1 MEFTFAPT
9 KTVSYPTANGGL
21 TRSTAAVNS
30 LAKSKYSTLAYLG
43 VTSKHVR
50 QSDGIIPA
58 FPTCRSNA
66 SIPMASSHPTHVS
79 LTPLDHLHRP
89 NYIKICY
96 WIPLLPSVQAHDVY
110 TYLGAG
116 LRKTFHQMPWLGGKV
131 HLQSPN
137 TPGWRPGQREIRY
150 EAWAAEGPVP
160 HQLVFKQLDT
170 KLSYSD
176 WKDEGFPSDAFPD
189 QELLDV
195 PVEGDMEAGCD
206 IWAAQTSFIPGGL
219 ILTMSTCHA
228 AIDGTGMV
236 IAMKA
241 WADCCR
247 SAYDGQAGGAAFP
260 PETYDR
266 SLLDKLWEQ
275 EGAPVP
281 ADPDA
286 WTKGLVGLEGP
297 EECTDIDAQREGTQ
311 TPSNKKAV
319 HKTFYLPASSLATLQ
334 KQCDESAQSGTA
346 LSISDIITALMW
358 RGSVRARARVAGDG
372 ASLADESVLEGA
384 VNGRLDFS
392 QSLHPAYLGNTTFYN
407 QAKLPIAS
415 VLDPSVPLSRLAEA
429 VRVGAARVNSAS
441 LNDAYGL
448 LRALPDYETVRPRF
462 RRAQGAD
469 MLISNLLVFPVDDIA
484 FGDTL
489 FGNGGKAEA
498 LRCYLGRF
506 NDYARCSL
514 VLPKRPVGVEITMN
528 LREDEM
534 ESLEA
539 DEEWGRYCLAL

>member
-1 MEFTFAPT
+1 MQSSELTLVSRILRYLRDRDQPAIGPLAADMKRWNERRNRVHSRSNEDSVVSDGQWAPD
-9 KTVSYPTANGGL
+9 TVDY
-21 TRSTAAVNS
+21 
-30 LAKSKYSTLAYLG
+30 YSEI
-43 VTSKHVR
+43 
-50 QSDGIIPA
+50 SDGIIPA

-66 SIPMASSHPTHVS
+66 SIPMASSQPTHVS

-96 WIPLLPSVQAHDVY
+96 WIPLLPSVQARDVY
-110 TYLGAG
+110 TFLGAG

-150 EAWAAEGPVP
+150 EAWAAKGPVP
-160 HQLVFKQLDT
+160 RQLVFKQLDT
-170 KLSYSD
+170 ELSYSD

-247 SAYDGQAGGAAFP
+247 SAYDGLAGGAAFP

-281 ADPDA
+281 ADPDT

-297 EECTDIDAQREGTQ
+297 EESTDIDAQREGTR
-311 TPSNKKAV
+311 TPSTKKAV

-358 RGSVRARARVAGDG
+358 RGSVRARNRVAGD
-372 ASLADESVLEGA
+372 AMAL
-384 VNGRLDFS
+384 RLQTS
-392 QSLHPAYLGNTTFYN
+392 NTTFYN

-415 VLDPSVPLSRLAEA
+415 VLDLSVPLSRLASA
-429 VRVGAARVNSAS
+429 VRVGAARINSAS

-469 MLISNLLVFPVDDIA
+469 MLISNLLVFPVNDIA

-514 VLPKRPVGVEITMN
+514 VLPRRPGGVEITMN

-534 ESLEA
+534 EGLEA